1 MEADALPVALP
12 APSPARNAYHGALL
26 VMSTVIGTL
35 AAVLTSTTFATILN
49 LAPHGD
55 DNWGLKCTATALRL
69 AVLTLSLLRSEPSTP
84 IAVLVGVARLLTG
97 VAVELCILFAQPIY
111 ATYSGGIFKPGDATK
126 QLALRLGRAAWLSV
140 ESLMSISLESLPGL
154 LVLFTA
160 LALVA
165 LEKRKKPNK
174 RWLHGYP
181 RSIVSIL
188 AKTAKTVAVAAIFQR
203 FKTGVLEF
211 ATSLRITSYLAALP
225 TALFMSRQELSLFR
239 WSIDSS
245 LHLTLIIVGDF
256 LSSNPAVPPI
266 WGASGVFILG
276 GGLLLAG
283 ITPTFG
289 FALNATAWLAHAA
302 CHVAFD
308 QVEGPTLG
316 HNVHLPAAKLDV
328 TNGGGGPYGRASS
341 AKIMIRV
348 GGWAKPRYWTLDKTV
363 KALCLTA
370 VLLAKPSWTYAAAD
384 FAAASIWELCE
395 IVGDGVYAAV
405 FY

>member
-1 MEADALPVALP
+1 M
-12 APSPARNAYHGALL
+12 
-26 VMSTVIGTL
+26 
-35 AAVLTSTTFATILN
+35 
-49 LAPHGD
+49 
-55 DNWGLKCTATALRL
+55 
-69 AVLTLSLLRSEPSTP
+69 
-84 IAVLVGVARLLTG
+84 
-97 VAVELCILFAQPIY
+97 
-111 ATYSGGIFKPGDATK
+111 
-126 QLALRLGRAAWLSV
+126 
-140 ESLMSISLESLPGL
+140 
-154 LVLFTA
+154 
-160 LALVA
+160 
-165 LEKRKKPNK
+165 
-174 RWLHGYP
+174 
-181 RSIVSIL
+181 
-188 AKTAKTVAVAAIFQR
+188 
-203 FKTGVLEF
+203 LEF

-245 LHLTLIIVGDF
+245 LHLTLIIVGGVSHVPVASRPRLASPNHFSSLPRAFCPPPSCPRRADF